1 MKSKFRLD
9 LSKEILL
16 GRYLDT
22 IYHQKFKDANRSF
35 LRVKN
40 LKEQLLGIDLY
51 IKINGREYLIDEKAQ
66 LDYLNKSLP
75 TFAFEI
81 SFLKNKKIK
90 IGWLFDQHKKTDV
103 YFLITNIHAID
114 KHHLELGF
122 KDCSITTIH
131 RTNLQKLLAEK
142 GLDEKRIF
150 EYESQIRK
158 TKKHG
163 KHVIQE
169 LHSKKEGFFYFSY
182 ENKKEQPINLV
193 LYLKFLTMNNNV
205 GKKIR

>member
-16 GRYLDT
+16 GQYLDT

-35 LRVKN
+35 HRVNN
-40 LKEQLLGIDLY
+40 LEDQLLGIDLSVK
-51 IKINGREYLIDEKAQ
+51 IKGKEYLIDEKAQ

-81 SFLKNKKIK
+81 SFLKNKKIR

-103 YFLITNIHAID
+103 YFLVTNIRAFD
-114 KHHLELGF
+114 KNNLDLGF
-122 KDCSITTIH
+122 KDCSITAIH
-131 RTNLQKLLAEK
+131 RVNLQKLLAEK

-150 EYESQIRK
+150 KYESLIRK
-158 TKKHG
+158 SKKHG
-163 KHVIQE
+163 KHSIKE
-169 LHSKKEGFFYFSY
+169 LHSKQEGFFYFSY
-182 ENKKEQPINLV
+182 NNKKEQPINLV
-193 LYLKFLTMNNNV
+193 LYLKFLTINNNV